1 MLCRLSYPH
10 LQAIPFV
17 QHLWVFATENSLE
30 SAGNCV
36 RTHDWESPMW
46 LQKTNRELS
55 FQQLHAHS
63 LEPGFSYQERKS
75 LLGVEWRGGKKQILK
90 QPPTLAC
97 KRREAHPESWSTWE
111 LLSLTS
117 IKRRQ
122 HKDRTSAQDGIF
134 QQISQ
139 NMLHPSKHSA
149 SGSCSCERVTA
160 ALGLGSLIHKMG

>member
-1 MLCRLSYPH
+1 MFCRLPYPH

-17 QHLWVFATENSLE
+17 NHLGVFATENSLE

-36 RTHDWESPMW
+36 RIHDWESPVW

-55 FQQLHAHS
+55 FQQLHAHF
-63 LEPGFSYQERKS
+63 LEPGSSYQEKKS
-75 LLGVEWRGGKKQILK
+75 LLGVEWRGGKEQILK

-97 KRREAHPESWSTWE
+97 ERREAHLESWSVWV

-122 HKDRTSAQDGIF
+122 HQDRTSAQDGIF
-134 QQISQ
+134 QQSSE
-139 NMLHPSKHSA
+139 NMLHPSKHSTA
-149 SGSCSCERVTA
+149 GSCSFECVTTV
-160 ALGLGSLIHKMG
+160 LGLGSLIHKMG